1 MKTLIVGRYSQLA
14 EAENASRDL
23 LRAGFL
29 AREMSLFYL
38 NPQGQH
44 ALHPVGGDED
54 ESAGTH
60 EARSGAVRGAV
71 GGVGAG
77 TLVGMATMP
86 ALGPAGPLLSA
97 AVGAY
102 VGSLVGALNNMEET
116 DPHADAVGN
125 GNATRADV
133 QPRKAGVMLA
143 VAVATAADRAY
154 AIETLG
160 TRAEQIEEAD
170 GTVQNGEWVDFD
182 PLAPCNVIR

>member
-1 MKTLIVGRYSQLA
+1 MKTLIVGRYDQLA

-23 LRAGFL
+23 LHAGFL

-44 ALHPVGGDED
+44 ALYPVGGDED

-60 EARSGAVRGAV
+60 QAQSGAVWGAV

-77 TLVGMATMP
+77 ILVGVATMP
-86 ALGPAGPLLSA
+86 VLGPAGPLLGA

-102 VGSLVGALNNMEET
+102 AGSLVGALNNMEEP
-116 DPHADAVGN
+116 DAHADTVSDSNETG
-125 GNATRADV
+125 ADV

-143 VAVATAADRAY
+143 VAVATPAEREY
-154 AIETLG
+154 TIEILG
-160 TRAEQIEEAD
+160 TRAQQVEEAE

-182 PLAPCNVIR
+182 PLAPSNVIR